1 MKVGDLVRVS
11 DKAVFD
17 LGKIG
22 IILGFHKDI
31 PNIAIIRWCGLPE
44 GEAVGAGPR
53 YVYVRK
59 LSVISPSI
67 VSKDNGINNES
78 R

>member
-31 PNIAIIRWCGLPE
+31 PNIAIIRWCGLPDL
-44 GEAVGAGPR
+44 GQTGAGPR

-67 VSKDNGINNES
+67 VSKDKGIK
-78 R
+78 